1 MKKSNGSIL
10 IIVLIFISLFL
21 SNKNTFGQKVLKYE
35 LKGVLNDSN
44 SRKPIPFSSI
54 ALTTNAGKNIIKS
67 GMSDENGQFTI
78 TGISPG
84 KYDLVISS
92 MSYGKKTKTINIA
105 GNNPII
111 NLGSIKITKQTV
123 QLDDVVIEDYA
134 IPVVVKEDTI
144 EFNATSFKTDSNAMV
159 EDLIKK
165 LPGVEVDKDG
175 NITAQGKQVKK
186 VFVDGKPFFGDDPKM
201 ATKNIP
207 VDMIDKV
214 QVLDKKSDQA
224 VFSGIDDGD
233 VEKVMNLITKPGRK
247 NGTFGKVTLG
257 GGGVNDNYNK
267 FDVGAN
273 INWFKGA
280 RQVSLISTGNNINN
294 VRFSDFAALDQPSG
308 GMIGGAM
315 SFIQGGGATGA
326 ANVMRG
332 RGGSFG
338 NFNSNNSGI
347 NTSWSIGTNFRD
359 SIGHKT
365 SFSGSY
371 LYTDNKTDKT
381 QESDR
386 ETFLSDTSGK
396 PANTFYNSNIR
407 NITTSKNHTINL
419 EFDYRID
426 SLNSILFRPR
436 VKFTETTS
444 EQISDYST
452 LDKIS
457 DSLNAGNSSKTR
469 DNKAYN
475 VSAEILFRHRFSKAR
490 RTMSLSIR
498 PSYNSSNSDGNDY
511 SNTTLWFMKMPKDSL
526 IDQKKNTKTGDF
538 SLNSRFS
545 YTEPLTSN
553 TVLEFNYNLSYDNSY
568 SDKNALNYDTISK
581 TYNKSDTTY
590 TNRYENIFVNHR
602 VGLNYKVF
610 KEKWDYTIGVG
621 VEPSTIT
628 SNNVTKNTLL
638 TQNVVNFSPQANINY
653 SPRKGKRMTL
663 WYRGNTNQPS
673 LSQLQ
678 TTPDNSNPLYIT
690 YGNPDLKPEFSQNV
704 NINYNTMDMA
714 NFNFVFAGL
723 NYQTT
728 MNKIANKS
736 TFDAQGRQVTT
747 YTNVN
752 GSYSLNAFAGIGKP
766 IKKFLI
772 NFSSNAAF
780 NNDIS
785 FNNSTSYTTQT
796 LNWGANARLNYNG
809 DKLTAAPIAK
819 IAYYNANYIGIDK
832 SATNYFNYTYGIDFQ
847 YMLPYNFK
855 IGSDFQYT
863 TNNGY
868 GNNYNLTTKMWN
880 AFITKQIF
888 ANKKGMLKFQVY
900 DILQDN
906 KSITRTTTDNYIE
919 DTRVTAMPR
928 FFMLSFSYSFSK
940 FTGKRPDDNPMD
952 RMMRHQFRDRND

>member
-1 MKKSNGSIL
+1 MNKSFGYIY
-10 IIVLIFISLFL
+10 ITISLFFAIIL
-21 SNKNTFGQKVLKYE
+21 INTSSFAQIGIKYQI
-35 LKGVLNDSN
+35 KGTLVDSN
-44 SRKPIPFSSI
+44 NKKPIPYSGI
-54 ALTTNAGKNIIKS
+54 AISTQDGKTIIKS
-67 GMSDENGQFTI
+67 DMTDEKGSFSF
-78 TGISPG
+78 TGISQG
-84 KYDLVISS
+84 KYVLMISN
-92 MSYGKKTKTINIA
+92 MSYGNKTKSITLS
-105 GNNPII
+105 GNNTVI
-111 NLGSIKITKQTV
+111 NLGNIKLSRQTIV
-123 QLDDVVIEDYA
+123 LEDVIIEDFA
-134 IPVVVKEDTI
+134 IPVVVKEDTV
-144 EFNATSFKTDSNAMV
+144 EFNAAAFKTDSNAMV

-186 VFVDGKPFFGDDPKM
+186 VYVDGKPFFGDDPKM

-207 VDMIDKV
+207 VDMVEKV

-233 VEKVMNLITKPGRK
+233 VEKVMNLITKPGRR
-247 NGTFGKVTLG
+247 NGTFGKVTAG
-257 GGGVNDNYNK
+257 GGGTNDDLNK

-280 RQVSLISTGNNINN
+280 RQVSIISTGNNINN

-315 SFIQGGGATGA
+315 SFIQGGGANGA

-365 SFSGSY
+365 SFTGSY

-381 QESDR
+381 QGSDR
-386 ETFLSDTSGK
+386 ETFLTDTSGK
-396 PANTFYNSNIR
+396 PNNTFYNSNIR
-407 NITTSKNHTINL
+407 NITTSKNHTVNM

-426 SLNSILFRPR
+426 SMNSILFRPR
-436 VKFTETTS
+436 IKFTETTS
-444 EQISDYST
+444 DQTSDYRT
-452 LDKIS
+452 LDKVS
-457 DSLNAGNSSKTR
+457 DSLNAGNSLKTR

-475 VSAEILFRHRFSKAR
+475 ISGEILLRHRFSKPR

-498 PSYNSSNSDGNDY
+498 PSYNASNSDGNDY
-511 SNTTLWFMKMPKDSL
+511 SNTRLWFIHIPSDSL

-553 TVLEFNYNLSYDNSY
+553 TVLEFNYNLSYDNSF
-568 SDKNALNYDTISK
+568 SDKNALNYDSISK
-581 TYNKSDTTY
+581 TYNKTDTTY

-610 KEKWDYTIGVG
+610 KEKWDYTIGIG

-628 SNNVTKNTLL
+628 SNNITKNTLL

-653 SPRKGKRMTL
+653 SPRKGKRLTL

-704 NINYNTMDMA
+704 NINYNTMDMV

-728 MNKIANKS
+728 MNKIANRS
-736 TFDAQGRQVTT
+736 TYDLQGRQVTT

-752 GSYSLNAFAGIGKP
+752 GAYSLNAFAGIGKP
-766 IKKFLI
+766 IKKFLV

-785 FNNSTSYTTQT
+785 FNNNTSYTTQT

-819 IAYYNANYIGIDK
+819 IAYYNAKYIGIDK

-847 YMLPYNFK
+847 YTLPYNFK

-868 GNNYNLTTKMWN
+868 GTNYNLTTKMWN
-880 AFITKQIF
+880 AFITKQVF
-888 ANKKGMLKFQVY
+888 ANKKGMIKFQVY
-900 DILQDN
+900 DILQEN

-940 FTGKRPDDNPMD
+940 FTGKKPDEDPM
-952 RMMRHQFRDRND
+952 RHMMRQQFRDRND